1 MSKVSTNCGL
11 NVLLCKYILF
21 SYFYN
26 GISDRKRKFFFKISF
41 DPLPRY
47 LPYLYNEGYCPVSIY
62 FFKANNLKATMETK
76 TIYEVRSVNIKDTKK
91 VLFEDNNQNTVS
103 VVVLISLLLT
113 SNRFHTLL

>member
-1 MSKVSTNCGL
+1 
-11 NVLLCKYILF
+11 
-21 SYFYN
+21 
-26 GISDRKRKFFFKISF
+26 
-41 DPLPRY
+41 
-47 LPYLYNEGYCPVSIY
+47 
-62 FFKANNLKATMETK
+62 METK